1 MSCSRYETSIFLH
14 AHNQLTGARRWLAE
28 SHLHACPVCR
38 ARWAQWSVERDQ
50 LRRAFSPLPPDP
62 AHLGGVTASVAARI
76 RVERPTPAAA
86 PTPRAARSGAPTQ
99 KLAVALAVLALL
111 AAGISAFASFWQPP
125 PAACPTNQLGSHA
138 PQSANPLDATCPDAP
153 VTLPPG
159 AGKKPLNNTQPAP
172 LLKGTCAPTPAAK
185 PAPRR

>member
-14 AHNQLTGARRWLAE
+14 AHHQLTGVRRWLAE

-125 PAACPTNQLGSHA
+125 PAPCPTDQLGSHA
-138 PQSANPLDATCPDAP
+138 PRGADPTGTANATCPPA
-153 VTLPPG
+153 G
-159 AGKKPLNNTQPAP
+159 ASKKPVNNTQPAP
-172 LLKGTCAPTPAAK
+172 LLKGTCVPTPVTAVK
-185 PAPRR
+185 PAPGR